1 MSPGRRREMVE
12 REHPSLSIARQC
24 AVLGVARSSL
34 YYRPREASG
43 ENLVLM
49 QVMDRQYLESP
60 FYGSRRIKA
69 WLDRQGT
76 SVNRKRVQRLMRAM
90 GLRWTRKCGQVAE
103 IGFRVHG
110 AWT

>member
-1 MSPGRRREMVE
+1 MSLGRRREMVE

-24 AVLGVARSSL
+24 AELGVARSSL

-43 ENLVLM
+43 ENPVSM

-90 GLRWTRKCGQVAE
+90 GLRLTRKFGQVAE
-103 IGFRVHG
+103 IGFRVHS